1 VRITGWLIVGVTV
14 AVPLVSGDTKKN
26 GEGKE
31 KAPVL
36 SPLETYV
43 QQSATRAKNV
53 TALETSPGS
62 LWNPAAGLAD
72 LARDNRAS
80 QVDDIVT
87 VLVAEKT
94 SAVANGGAKTARASA
109 ANSSITA
116 LGGAKSSGSSLAN
129 LLGVTGSTTLNGSG
143 TTSRDT
149 TLTTNI
155 SARVIAV
162 LPNGYLVVDAV
173 KDVQVDSEHQLI
185 SIRGVVRPADI
196 TTANT
201 VSSDKV
207 AEMEIHVNGK
217 GVINDAIRRPNFLY
231 RLVLGLL
238 PF

>member
-1 VRITGWLIVGVTV
+1 MKIPAWMVWVLLTPFLL
-14 AVPLVSGDTKKN
+14 ADGDSKKS
-26 GEGKE
+26 KDQP

-36 SPLETYV
+36 TPLEQYV
-43 QQSATRAKNV
+43 QQSATRAKSV

-62 LWNPAAGLAD
+62 LWNPSASLSD

-87 VLVAEKT
+87 VLVSENT
-94 SAVANGGAKTARASA
+94 SAVANGGAKSARASA
-109 ANSSITA
+109 AGSSITA
-116 LGGAKSSGSSLAN
+116 LAGVKSPTGALAN
-129 LLGVTGSTTLNGSG
+129 LLGVTGNTSLTGSG
-143 TTSRDT
+143 TTERDT

-201 VSSDKV
+201 VSSDNV
-207 AEMEIHVNGK
+207 ADMEIHVNGK
-217 GVINDAIRRPNFLY
+217 GVINDAIHRPNFLY
-231 RLVLGLL
+231 RLILGLL